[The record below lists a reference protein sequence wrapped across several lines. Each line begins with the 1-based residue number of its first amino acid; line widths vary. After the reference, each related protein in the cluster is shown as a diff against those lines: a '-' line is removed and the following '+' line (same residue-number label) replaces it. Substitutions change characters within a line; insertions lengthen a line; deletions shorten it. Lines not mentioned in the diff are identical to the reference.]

1 MHMPMPLSVSKKR
14 LLTHLTKRQRHV
26 LDFIVNY
33 IDENNF
39 APSYREI
46 GEELGLHSPASVWEH
61 IQNLKE
67 KGYVQC
73 DESARSVYPTQAV
86 YEERGELRIPVLGE
100 IQAGMPMTA
109 YMDPDIMT
117 FPGDLG
123 LMKGRDYYALR
134 VRGDSMIEEGIMPGD
149 TVIAERDMEAR
160 DGDVVVALVNGE
172 ETTLKKIFREGQFV
186 RLQPAN
192 PRMDPIYVRNVDVQG
207 VVKAVFRK
215 Y

>member
-86 YEERGELRIPVLGE
+86 
-100 IQAGMPMTA
+100 
-109 YMDPDIMT
+109 T